1 MGLFRKKAKVI
12 DLSERLRSKQ
22 EKIDNLKKELRGES
36 PKSASNLIRSDSEG
50 SFFSFLGNSN
60 KTAGS
65 DNSSENRGDVDSED
79 KKRKLAKRL
88 ADITTRLEEVSNSI
102 YKIEQRLELI
112 EKKMNIKDH

>member
-1 MGLFRKKAKVI
+1 MTEQVI
-12 DLSERLRSKQ
+12 YFH
-22 EKIDNLKKELRGES
+22 KIRPVG
-36 PKSASNLIRSDSEG
+36 
-50 SFFSFLGNSN
+50 
-60 KTAGS
+60 
-65 DNSSENRGDVDSED
+65 VDSED